1 MKAKNKINFTHRTL
15 NSLTTP
21 SSMRSITYFDTQVDN
36 LNIIVTRGG
45 SKTFYVRKNIDGQ
58 SKRVRLG
65 AYPDLSVDNARNMA
79 LEIKSII
86 AKGQNPFEQ
95 QMMKKKEFTLNEMFE
110 YYLEHHAKP
119 HKKPYSIKS
128 DISNYTNHIR
138 KQIGLK
144 KLSAISNSD
153 IVKIH
158 TAIGLKHP
166 YMANRV
172 LALLSS
178 LFNKAIEWQIAKG
191 LNPTNGIKKFKEKSR
206 DRFLQK
212 DELIR
217 LFQALE
223 SESNHDIR
231 DYVYLSLYTGA
242 RRSNVLAMQW
252 SELDLDAGIWRIE
265 ETKNGE
271 TQNIPLVE
279 DALAILM
286 QRQMT
291 RDSISPYIFSSH
303 SKAGHMVEPKKGWK
317 RIIENAGIENLRLH
331 DLRRTLGSYQA
342 INGTSLH
349 IIGQSLGHKSLH
361 TTQIYSRLT
370 DDPIRSSMSEAV
382 KAMQASHIDEVHSE

>member
-21 SSMRSITYFDTQVDN
+21 DSIRSITYFDTQVDN
-36 LNIIVTRGG
+36 LNIIVTRSG

-58 SKRVRLG
+58 SKRIRLG

-79 LEIKSII
+79 LEIKSTI
-86 AKGQNPFEQ
+86 AKGKNPFEQ
-95 QMMKKKEFTLNEMFE
+95 QVMKKKEFTLNEMFE

-128 DISNYTNHIR
+128 DISNYTNHIK

-212 DELIR
+212 DELMR

-223 SESNHDIR
+223 SEPNHDIR

-252 SELDLDAGIWRIE
+252 TELDLDAGTWRVE

-271 TQNIPLVE
+271 TQKIPLVK

-286 QRQMT
+286 PVSYT
-291 RDSISPYIFSSH
+291 H
-303 SKAGHMVEPKKGWK
+303 
-317 RIIENAGIENLRLH
+317 L
-331 DLRRTLGSYQA
+331 TLPTICS
-342 INGTSLH
+342 
-349 IIGQSLGHKSLH
+349 
-361 TTQIYSRLT
+361 
-370 DDPIRSSMSEAV
+370 V
-382 KAMQASHIDEVHSE
+382 

>member
-15 NSLTTP
+15 NSLVTP
-21 SSMRSITYFDTQVDN
+21 ASERSITYFDTQIDN
-36 LNIIVTRGG
+36 LNVIVTRSG

-65 AYPDLSVDNARNMA
+65 AYPDLSVENARNMA
-79 LEIKSII
+79 LDIKNTI
-86 AKGQNPFEQ
+86 AKGNNPFEAQ
-95 QMMKKKEFTLNEMFE
+95 KQKKSELTLNEMFE
-110 YYLEHHAKP
+110 YYLEHHARP

-128 DISNYTNHIR
+128 DISNYTNHIK
-138 KQIGLK
+138 KQIGRK
-144 KLSAISNSD
+144 KLSSITNSD
-153 IVKIH
+153 IVKLH
-158 TAIGLKHP
+158 TVIGQKHT

-178 LFNKAIEWQIAKG
+178 LFNKAIEWQILKG

-212 DELIR
+212 EELIR
-217 LFQALE
+217 LFEALE
-223 SESNHDIR
+223 TESNHDIR
-231 DYVYLSLYTGA
+231 DYIYLSLYTGA

-252 SELDLDAGIWRIE
+252 SELDFDKGAWRIE

-271 TQNIPLVE
+271 TQTIPLVE
-279 DALAILM
+279 DALEILIH
-286 QRQMT
+286 RQSIRNT
-291 RDSISPYIFSSH
+291 ISPYIFASH

-317 RIIENAGIENLRLH
+317 RVLDRAGIENLRLH

-370 DDPIRSSMSEAV
+370 DDPVRTSMSNAV
-382 KAMQASHIDEVHSE
+382 KAMRGNDRPTHP